1 MAPPRRNEEIELS
14 CREFALFAC
23 LIAAAL
29 GSAASAAQPY
39 PSRPI
44 RLVLSVGTGG
54 VGDTSMRLFA
64 EHMSRNMG
72 QRIVVDNRPGGGGV
86 VAATAVLNANR
97 DGYTLLQSGNG
108 GAIRAALFKS
118 LPFDI
123 QKDFHQVSTVA
134 FFQLVLVARPDTGF
148 GSVADVLDFARRNPR
163 QLNIGTI
170 AVGSTQYLAA
180 ELLKSMAGIEAQVVP
195 YKSNSLL
202 IAALRGNEL
211 RVAFELIGP
220 VLTHIKSDALRALAV
235 GSDRRFAG
243 LPDVPTLA
251 EAGIGKYNVSSWTG
265 IAAPLGTPPAI
276 VNRLSREVMKAAG
289 IPEVQRSLQEMGIE
303 ARGSTPAEASKLMAA
318 SVARWGS
325 VIEQARIPRQ

>member
-1 MAPPRRNEEIELS
+1 LPYQKT
-14 CREFALFAC
+14 ALFAC
-23 LIAAAL
+23 MAAAL
-29 GSAASAAQPY
+29 AAAGAAAAQPY
-39 PSRPI
+39 PSKPI

-64 EHMSRNMG
+64 EHMSRGMG
-72 QRIVVDNRPGGGGV
+72 QRVVVDNRPGGGGV

-123 QKDFHQVSTVA
+123 QKDFQQVSTIA
-134 FFQLVLVARPDTGF
+134 FFQLVLVARPDSGF

-163 QLNIGTI
+163 KLNIGTI

-180 ELLKSMAGIEAQVVP
+180 ELLKSTARIEAQVVP

-220 VLTHIKSDALRALAV
+220 VLTHIKDGALRALAV

-243 LPDVPTLA
+243 LPDVPTMA
-251 EAGIGKYNVSSWTG
+251 EAGIGHYNVSSWTG
-265 IAAPLGTPPAI
+265 IAAPLGTPAAV
-276 VNRLSREVMKAAG
+276 VNRLSREAMKVAG
-289 IPEVQRSLQEMGIE
+289 NSDVQRPLQEMGIE
-303 ARGSTPAEASKLMAA
+303 ARGSTPAEATRLMAA
-318 SVARWGS
+318 SVARWSS
-325 VIEQARIPRQ
+325 VIEQAKIPRQ

>member
-1 MAPPRRNEEIELS
+1 LPYQKT
-14 CREFALFAC
+14 ALFAC
-23 LIAAAL
+23 MAAAL
-29 GSAASAAQPY
+29 AAAGAAAAQPY
-39 PSRPI
+39 PSKPI

-64 EHMSRNMG
+64 EHMSRGMG
-72 QRIVVDNRPGGGGV
+72 QRVVVDNRPGGGGV

-123 QKDFHQVSTVA
+123 QKDFQQVSTIA
-134 FFQLVLVARPDTGF
+134 FFQLVLVARPDSGF

-163 QLNIGTI
+163 KLNIGTI

-180 ELLKSMAGIEAQVVP
+180 ELLKSTARIEAQVVP

-202 IAALRGNEL
+202 IAALRSNEL

-220 VLTHIKSDALRALAV
+220 VLTHIKDGALRALAV

-243 LPDVPTLA
+243 LPDVPTMA
-251 EAGIGKYNVSSWTG
+251 EAGIGHYNVSSWTG
-265 IAAPLGTPPAI
+265 IAAPLGTPAAV
-276 VNRLSREVMKAAG
+276 VNRLSREAMKVAG
-289 IPEVQRSLQEMGIE
+289 NSDVQRPLQEMGIE
-303 ARGSTPAEASKLMAA
+303 ARGSTPAEATRLMAA
-318 SVARWGS
+318 SVARWSS
-325 VIEQARIPRQ
+325 VIEQAKIPRQ

>member
-1 MAPPRRNEEIELS
+1 MFRYAFGFFFG
-14 CREFALFAC
+14 FATAAIC
-23 LIAAAL
+23 GAAL
-29 GSAASAAQPY
+29 SAQDFPTK
-39 PSRPI
+39 PI

-64 EHMSRNMG
+64 EHMSRNLG

-123 QKDFHQVSTVA
+123 QKDFHQISTVA
-134 FFQLVLVARPDTGF
+134 FFQLVLVARPDSGF
-148 GSVADVLDFARRNPR
+148 ASVADVLDFARRNPR
-163 QLNIGTI
+163 RLDIGTI

-180 ELLKSMAGIEAQVVP
+180 ELLKSTAGIEAQVVP

-220 VLTHIKSDALRALAV
+220 VLSHIKSDTLRALAV
-235 GSDRRFAG
+235 GSNRRFAG

-251 EAGIGKYNVSSWTG
+251 ESGVGRYNVSSWTG
-265 IAAPLGTPPAI
+265 IAAPLGTPRAV
-276 VNRLSREVMKAAG
+276 VNRLSREALKAAG
-289 IPEVQRSLQEMGIE
+289 TPEVQRPLQDIGIE
-303 ARGSTPAEASKLMAA
+303 ARASAPAEAARLMAD
-318 SVARWGS
+318 SVARWS
-325 VIEQARIPRQ
+325 RVIEQARIPRQ